1 MDTWRV
7 LEELRAEGRVRHI
20 GMSNF
25 GRAHVD
31 LIVAHARDPPECLQ
45 VSSFCPLES
54 LHRRTPEWNSALDFY
69 TFMPGSYMHT
79 YASIASTKKLLYI
92 NNVYHKRA
100 LTNFVTM
107 CYVPV
112 PAPMIVCPF
121 PNFIYI
127 G

>member
-45 VSSFCPLES
+45 VSSFCPLEN

-69 TFMPGSYMHT
+69 TFYARFIHT
-79 YASIASTKKLLYI
+79 YASIASTKKFI
-92 NNVYHKRA
+92 HK
-100 LTNFVTM
+100 
-107 CYVPV
+107 
-112 PAPMIVCPF
+112 
-121 PNFIYI
+121 
-127 G
+127 